1 MQDSLNCVLSSDWR
15 NTPRNNRLAAVLET
29 AELIEH
35 FPWKWWKNGGVANV
49 DQAKMELVDVWHFI
63 LSEILILLSYQDF
76 GHLASETIH
85 ADIQEDEKYN
95 DVTASGL
102 ALIRALTGGNM
113 DAVCSHFH
121 WVRSD
126 LNMSWEE
133 LYKWYMGKN
142 LLNKL
147 RWETGYGTAYI
158 KEWFGQEDNEY
169 LASVLHQTDAND
181 PDFSRKVA
189 TALAVQYGKVVQ
201 ASLTGTTS

>member
-63 LSEILILLSYQDF
+63 LSEILMHPEIEYLS
-76 GHLASETIH
+76 STIRH
-85 ADIQEDEKYN
+85 VDIPEDEKYN
-95 DVTASGL
+95 DVASSGL
-102 ALIRALTGGNM
+102 RLIRALSGEGM
-113 DAVCSHFH
+113 EFVLDQFH
-121 WVRSD
+121 WVRAD
-126 LNMSWEE
+126 LDMSWEE

-201 ASLTGTTS
+201 ASLTGTPS